1 VRPRPS
7 GRGWLRYVNRSRAA
21 DLDRIPA
28 PWLVVAGVSSVQLGA
43 AIAKSLFDELTPTG
57 LVMLRLV
64 FGGLILGLLFRPR
77 VRERSLR
84 ELQLALA
91 FGLTLV
97 TMNFCFY
104 QAIDRIPLGIAVT
117 LEFVGPLGVALVG
130 SRRTSDFLWVAM
142 AAAGIALLAPGIGE
156 GLDAVG
162 VAFALGAGVL
172 WAAYITLSIHV
183 GRAFTGPTGLVLAMA
198 VGAAV
203 SLPFGIA
210 SAGSALLEPELL
222 AAAFAVAVLSAAL
235 PWSLELE
242 ALRRIPAH
250 VFGVLMSLEPAIGAL
265 VGFLVLGERIG
276 VRAVTAIAL
285 VVIASAGAARGARA
299 APAPPDV

>member
-1 VRPRPS
+1 
-7 GRGWLRYVNRSRAA
+7 VNRSRAA

-64 FGGLILGLLFRPR
+64 FGSLILGIFFRPR
-77 VRERSLR
+77 VRDRSSR

-130 SRRTSDFLWVAM
+130 SRRSSDFLWVAM
-142 AAAGIALLAPGIGE
+142 AASGIALLAPGIGE

-183 GRAFTGPTGLVLAMA
+183 GRAYSGPTGLVLAMA
-198 VGAAV
+198 VGALVA
-203 SLPFGIA
+203 LPFGIA
-210 SAGSALLEPELL
+210 SAGSALLQPELL

-242 ALRRIPAH
+242 ALRRMPAH

-265 VGFLVLGERIG
+265 VGFVVLGERIG

-285 VVIASAGAARGARA
+285 VVLASAGAARGARS
-299 APAPPDV
+299 APAPRDV

>member
-1 VRPRPS
+1 M
-7 GRGWLRYVNRSRAA
+7 NRTRAA
-21 DLDRIPA
+21 ELDRIPA
-28 PWLVVAGVSSVQLGA
+28 PWLVVAGVTSVQLGA
-43 AIAKSLFDELTPTG
+43 AIANSLVDERTPTG

-64 FGGLILGLLFRPR
+64 FGALILGLLFRPR
-77 VRERSLR
+77 VRDRSSR

-117 LEFVGPLGVALVG
+117 LEFVGPLGIALLG
-130 SRRTSDFLWVAM
+130 SRRASDLVWVLL
-142 AAAGIALLAPGIGE
+142 AAAGILLLAPGIGDN
-156 GLDAVG
+156 GLDPAG

-183 GRAFTGPTGLVLAMA
+183 GRAYSGPTGLVLAMA
-198 VGAAV
+198 VGAVVA
-203 SLPFGIA
+203 LPFGIA
-210 SAGSALLEPELL
+210 SAGSALLRPELL
-222 AAAFAVAVLSAAL
+222 AAGLAVAVLSAAL

-242 ALRRIPAH
+242 ALRRMPAH

-265 VGFLVLGERIG
+265 VGFIVLDERLGTRVVVAIG
-276 VRAVTAIAL
+276 L
-285 VVIASAGAARGARA
+285 VVIASAGAARGART

>member
-1 VRPRPS
+1 ME
-7 GRGWLRYVNRSRAA
+7 GRAVSIARV
-21 DLDRIPA
+21 PA

-64 FGGLILGLLFRPR
+64 FGALILGLLFRPR
-77 VRERSLR
+77 VRDRSSR

-117 LEFVGPLGVALVG
+117 LEFIGPLGIALVG
-130 SRRTSDFLWVAM
+130 SRRSSDFLWVAM
-142 AAAGIALLAPGIGE
+142 AASGIALLAPGIGGE
-156 GLDAVG
+156 GLDPVG
-162 VAFALGAGVL
+162 VAFAVGAGVL
-172 WAAYITLSIHV
+172 WAAYITLSIRV
-183 GRAFTGPTGLVLAMA
+183 GRAYSGPTGLVLAMA
-198 VGAAV
+198 VGAVVA
-203 SLPFGIA
+203 LPFGIA
-210 SAGSALLEPELL
+210 SAGSALLQPELL
-222 AAAFAVAVLSAAL
+222 AAGLAVAVLSAAL

-242 ALRRIPAH
+242 ALRRLPAH

-265 VGFLVLGERIG
+265 VGFVVLGERLG
-276 VRAVTAIAL
+276 TRAVTAIAL
-285 VVIASAGAARGARA
+285 VVLASAGAARGART
-299 APAPPDV
+299 APAPPDA

>member
-1 VRPRPS
+1 M
-7 GRGWLRYVNRSRAA
+7 
-21 DLDRIPA
+21 
-28 PWLVVAGVSSVQLGA
+28 AGVSSVQLGA

-77 VRERSLR
+77 VRERSSR
-84 ELQLALA
+84 ELQLTLA

-130 SRRTSDFLWVAM
+130 SRRSSDFLWVAM
-142 AAAGIALLAPGIGE
+142 AASGIALLAPGIGQ

>member
-1 VRPRPS
+1 M
-7 GRGWLRYVNRSRAA
+7 NRSRAA

-77 VRERSLR
+77 VRERSSR
-84 ELQLALA
+84 ELQLTLA

-130 SRRTSDFLWVAM
+130 SRRSSDFLWVAM
-142 AAAGIALLAPGIGE
+142 AASGIALLAPGIGQ

>member
-1 VRPRPS
+1 
-7 GRGWLRYVNRSRAA
+7 VNRSRAA

-28 PWLVVAGVSSVQLGA
+28 PALVIVGVSSVQLGA

-64 FGGLILGLLFRPR
+64 FGALVLGLLFRPR
-77 VRERSLR
+77 VRNRSSH
-84 ELQLALA
+84 ELHLALA

-117 LEFVGPLGVALVG
+117 LEFVGPLGIALLG
-130 SRRTSDFLWVAM
+130 SRRVTDLLWVSLAT
-142 AAAGIALLAPGIGE
+142 AGIVLLAPGIGE
-156 GLDAVG
+156 DGLDAVG

-172 WAAYITLSIHV
+172 WAAYITLSVRV
-183 GRAFTGPTGLVLAMA
+183 GRAYSGPTGLVLAMA
-198 VGAAV
+198 VGAVIA
-203 SLPFGIA
+203 LPFGIA

-222 AAAFAVAVLSAAL
+222 AAALAVAVLSAAL

-242 ALRRIPAH
+242 ALRRMPAH

-265 VGFLVLGERIG
+265 VGFVVLGERLG
-276 VRAVTAIAL
+276 ARAVVAIAL
-285 VVIASAGAARGARA
+285 VVIASAGAARGAVTGL
-299 APAPPDV
+299 APRDV

>member
-1 VRPRPS
+1 ME
-7 GRGWLRYVNRSRAA
+7 GRTVT
-21 DLDRIPA
+21 LDRIPA

-43 AIAKSLFDELTPTG
+43 AIAKSLFDQLTPTG

-64 FGGLILGLLFRPR
+64 FGALILGLLFRPR
-77 VRERSLR
+77 VRDRSSR

-130 SRRTSDFLWVAM
+130 SRRSSDFLWVAL

-198 VGAAV
+198 VGAIVA
-203 SLPFGIA
+203 LPFGIA
-210 SAGSALLEPELL
+210 SAGSALLEVELL

-242 ALRRIPAH
+242 ALRRMPAH

-265 VGFLVLGERIG
+265 VGFVVLGERIG

-285 VVIASAGAARGARA
+285 VVLASAGAARGART
-299 APAPPDV
+299 APAPPDA

>member
-1 VRPRPS
+1 M
-7 GRGWLRYVNRSRAA
+7 NRTRAA
-21 DLDRIPA
+21 ELDRIPA
-28 PWLVVAGVSSVQLGA
+28 PWLVVAGVTSVQLGA

-64 FGGLILGLLFRPR
+64 FGALILGLLFRPR
-77 VRERSLR
+77 VRNRSSR

-117 LEFVGPLGVALVG
+117 LEFVGPLGIALLG
-130 SRRTSDFLWVAM
+130 SRRASDLLWVLL
-142 AAAGIALLAPGIGE
+142 AAAGILLLAPGIGDT
-156 GLDAVG
+156 GLDPVG
-162 VAFALGAGVL
+162 VAYALGAGAL

-183 GRAFTGPTGLVLAMA
+183 GRAYSGPTGLVLAMA
-198 VGAAV
+198 VGAVVA
-203 SLPFGIA
+203 LPFGIA

-222 AAAFAVAVLSAAL
+222 AAGLAVAVLSAAL

-242 ALRRIPAH
+242 ALRRMPAH

-265 VGFLVLGERIG
+265 VGFVVLDERLG
-276 VRAVTAIAL
+276 ARVVVAIAL
-285 VVIASAGAARGARA
+285 VVVASAGAARGART

>member
-1 VRPRPS
+1 M
-7 GRGWLRYVNRSRAA
+7 NRSRAA

-77 VRERSLR
+77 VRERSSR

-130 SRRTSDFLWVAM
+130 SRRSSDFLWVAM
-142 AAAGIALLAPGIGE
+142 ATSGIALLAPGIGQ

>member
-1 VRPRPS
+1 M
-7 GRGWLRYVNRSRAA
+7 NRSRAA
-21 DLDRIPA
+21 ELDRIPA

-64 FGGLILGLLFRPR
+64 FGALILGLLFRPR
-77 VRERSLR
+77 VRDRSSR
-84 ELQLALA
+84 ELRLAVA

-117 LEFVGPLGVALVG
+117 LEFVGPLGIALLG
-130 SRRTSDFLWVAM
+130 SRRPADLVWVTL
-142 AAAGIALLAPGIGE
+142 AAAGILLLAPEIGTD
-156 GLDAVG
+156 GLDPVG
-162 VAFALGAGVL
+162 VAFALGAGAL
-172 WAAYITLSIHV
+172 WAAYITLSVHV
-183 GRAFTGPTGLVLAMA
+183 GRAYSGPTGLALAMA
-198 VGAAV
+198 VGAVVA
-203 SLPFGIA
+203 LPFGIA

-222 AAAFAVAVLSAAL
+222 AAGFAVAVLSAAL

-242 ALRRIPAH
+242 ALRRMPAH

-265 VGFLVLGERIG
+265 VGLVVLGERLG
-276 VRAVTAIAL
+276 ARAVVAIAL

-299 APAPPDV
+299 APASPDI

>member
-1 VRPRPS
+1 
-7 GRGWLRYVNRSRAA
+7 VNRTRAA
-21 DLDRIPA
+21 ELDRIPA
-28 PWLVVAGVSSVQLGA
+28 PWLVVAGVTSVQLGA

-64 FGGLILGLLFRPR
+64 FAALILGLLFRPR
-77 VRERSLR
+77 VRDRSSR

-117 LEFVGPLGVALVG
+117 LEFIGPLGIALLG
-130 SRRTSDFLWVAM
+130 SRRGTDLLWVM
-142 AAAGIALLAPGIGE
+142 LAAAGILLLAPEIGDN
-156 GLDAVG
+156 GLDPVG

-183 GRAFTGPTGLVLAMA
+183 GRAYSGPTGLVLAMA
-198 VGAAV
+198 VGAVVA
-203 SLPFGIA
+203 LPFGIA
-210 SAGSALLEPELL
+210 SAGQALLQPELL
-222 AAAFAVAVLSAAL
+222 AAGLAVAVLSAAL

-242 ALRRIPAH
+242 ALRRMPAH

-265 VGFLVLGERIG
+265 VGFVVLDERLG
-276 VRAVTAIAL
+276 ARVVVAIAL
-285 VVIASAGAARGARA
+285 VVIASAGAARGARM

>member
-1 VRPRPS
+1 VS
-7 GRGWLRYVNRSRAA
+7 RSRAA

-64 FGGLILGLLFRPR
+64 FGALILGLLFRPR
-77 VRERSLR
+77 VRDRSAR

-130 SRRTSDFLWVAM
+130 SRRRSDFLWVAL

-183 GRAFTGPTGLVLAMA
+183 GRAYSGPTGLVLAMA
-198 VGAAV
+198 VGALVA
-203 SLPFGIA
+203 LPFGIA
-210 SAGSALLEPELL
+210 GAGSALLRPERL

-242 ALRRIPAH
+242 ALRRMPAH

-265 VGFLVLGERIG
+265 VGFVVLGERIG
-276 VRAVTAIAL
+276 LRAATAIGL
-285 VVIASAGAARGARA
+285 VVIASAGAARGART
-299 APAPPDV
+299 APAPRDV

>member
-1 VRPRPS
+1 MK
-7 GRGWLRYVNRSRAA
+7 RSRAA

-64 FGGLILGLLFRPR
+64 FGALILGLLFRPR
-77 VRERSLR
+77 VRDRSSR

-130 SRRTSDFLWVAM
+130 SRRSSDFLWVAL
-142 AAAGIALLAPGIGE
+142 AAAGIALLAPGIGA

-183 GRAFTGPTGLVLAMA
+183 GRAYSGPTGLVLAMA
-198 VGAAV
+198 VGALVAV
-203 SLPFGIA
+203 PFGIA

-242 ALRRIPAH
+242 ALRRMPAH

-265 VGFLVLGERIG
+265 VGFVVLGERIG
-276 VRAVTAIAL
+276 GRAVTAIAL
-285 VVIASAGAARGARA
+285 VVIASAGAARGART

>member
-1 VRPRPS
+1 MTLPME
-7 GRGWLRYVNRSRAA
+7 GRTVT
-21 DLDRIPA
+21 LDRIPA

-43 AIAKSLFDELTPTG
+43 AIAKSLFDQLTPTG

-64 FGGLILGLLFRPR
+64 FGALILGLLFRPR
-77 VRERSLR
+77 VRDRSSR

-130 SRRTSDFLWVAM
+130 SRRSSDFLWVAL

-198 VGAAV
+198 VGAIVA
-203 SLPFGIA
+203 LPFGIA
-210 SAGSALLEPELL
+210 SAGSALLEVELL

-242 ALRRIPAH
+242 ALRRMPAH

-265 VGFLVLGERIG
+265 VGFVVLGERIG

-285 VVIASAGAARGARA
+285 VVLASAGAARGART
-299 APAPPDV
+299 APAPPDA